1 MTLRPP
7 ISPPFPYTTLFRSS
21 SDGTEQEFDLRGDQ
35 WQLDARIIK
44 WQGFVAAMGV
54 KPGYRLDRISGRYY
68 TLEDER
74 SAERT
79 RSEERRVGKECRER
93 WEPEQGRRKEK
104 KRIQSAGVEDAS
116 RSVTDYE

>member
-74 SAERT
+74 SA
-79 RSEERRVGKECRER
+79 RSEEHTSELQSRGHLVCRLLL
-93 WEPEQGRRKEK
+93 EK
-104 KRIQSAGVEDAS
+104 KKGI
-116 RSVTDYE
+116 